1 MMPGEGALLV
11 VTNNRM
17 EPRMSHPTRRTLLAA
32 ALFLALAGCAV
43 TPPNA
48 SQTPLATPSI
58 TSVSPSPVASTPQE
72 SPTPSSTPSA
82 SNTVELAGNG
92 LGGFTFG
99 TAEKTVAQLLTQRLG
114 APDERTEGVLCEL
127 NDAAPWAATV
137 TYGGLWVQYQA
148 KTASKKAPRTLTA
161 WGFQLAESFQAPLVM
176 ANDVPLDLNFAELK
190 KQFPTGKLT
199 DSELGDGGKIF
210 TLADGLTFIG
220 SGDRPDMVMAGPVS
234 YCD

>member
-1 MMPGEGALLV
+1 
-11 VTNNRM
+11 
-17 EPRMSHPTRRTLLAA
+17 MSHPTRRTLLAA
-32 ALFLALAGCAV
+32 TLFLALAGCAV

-48 SQTPLATPSI
+48 NQTPLTTPSV
-58 TSVSPSPVASTPQE
+58 TSASPSPAASTPE
-72 SPTPSSTPSA
+72 EGSTPSTTSSA
-82 SNTVELAGNG
+82 PATVELAGNG

-99 TAEKTVAQLLTQRLG
+99 TAEKSVAQLLTERLG
-114 APDERTEGVLCEL
+114 APDDRTEGVLCEL

-148 KTASKKAPRTLTA
+148 KTASKKAPRTLTG
-161 WGFQLAESFQAPLVM
+161 WGFALSESFTAPLVM
-176 ANDVPLDLNFAELK
+176 ANDVPLDLNFDELK

-210 TLADGLTFIG
+210 TLAGGLTFIG
-220 SGDRPDMVMAGPVS
+220 PGDRPDMVMAGPVS